1 MSVVPG
7 CDWAALASFDHI
19 EMRPGGRE
27 EVLDG
32 VVEEFPY
39 LAVLSQH
46 DRYHERTVPW
56 HWHQEVELFYVL
68 SGTVLYATPHE
79 RLELGPGAA
88 GFVNANVL
96 HMTRAVDERPGV
108 DLLIHEFRPRLIAEP
123 RSLLWS
129 RYVEPLT
136 STTSIELFATGPDDS
151 ATSAC
156 ARCSTS
162 WAPTTPSASACGT
175 WRPLPLRASASA
187 TAPFARPLG

>member
-1 MSVVPG
+1 M
-7 CDWAALASFDHI
+7 
-19 EMRPGGRE
+19 
-27 EVLDG
+27 
-32 VVEEFPY
+32 
-39 LAVLSQH
+39 
-46 DRYHERTVPW
+46 
-56 HWHQEVELFYVL
+56 L

-96 HMTRAVDERPGV
+96 HMTRAVDGRPGV

-129 RYVEPLT
+129 RYVELLT
-136 STTSIELFATGPDDS
+136 STTSIELFATGPGDS
-151 ATSAC
+151 ATRGLRETLRSSFDVVEEGAPGWELRVRDAISEVWLGFVGLLGPRLPRVRPRCPRRVTSAC

-187 TAPFARPLG
+187 TAPFARSLE